1 MYFALKQKEWGGSIL
16 SYWSCNWQKQYYFII
31 LCSCHLNLKMLKLKL
46 LFSNLLSG
54 DYLVEVHPALTSPS
68 RIRERSATA
77 LRKITVN
84 FLSGGCCHL
93 VTGLPR
99 VRYSGQTILLW
110 KRQERPWK
118 DVPASWTAR
127 MCSRPPGFQE
137 LSSPGAFTR
146 VPEPALALLS
156 GGQGTCVWESARTT
170 PRALLRPE

>member
-1 MYFALKQKEWGGSIL
+1 M

-31 LCSCHLNLKMLKLKL
+31 LSSCHLNLKMLKLKL
-46 LFSNLLSG
+46 LFSNMLSRE
-54 DYLVEVHPALTSPS
+54 YLVEVHPALTSPS
-68 RIRERSATA
+68 RISGRSATA

-99 VRYSGQTILLW
+99 VRYSGQTLMLC
-110 KRQERPWK
+110 KRQECPWK

-127 MCSRPPGFQE
+127 MRSRPPGFQE
-137 LSSPGAFTR
+137 LPSPGAFTQ

-156 GGQGTCVWESARTT
+156 GGQGTCVWESAWTP
-170 PRALLRPE
+170 PRASLHPE